1 MADTDGN
8 NIWEIEISERL
19 RKVIE
24 NHLVTPVAVPAQPRY
39 AATVMLV
46 RDAVNE
52 KGLLDEVTRV
62 ETFMLRRA
70 KTMAFV
76 PDALV
81 FPGGRV
87 DVRDAACDLRWI
99 GPSPSEW
106 ASRMHCSEEIARQVV
121 VAAAREVFE
130 ECNVLLAG
138 ADASSVLDDLTDSV
152 WDQERERLLSR
163 EESFSS
169 MLIQQGL
176 VFRSDLLGLRSHWL
190 TPEFEP
196 RRYDTFFFAALLPA
210 GQLPSN
216 KTSEAS
222 DARWVDPRWLLDKA
236 ERAGITLLPP
246 TRYNLTFL
254 ADAKDAELFVRETPP
269 VQQIMLK
276 PHWRDD
282 GELVLRCVLP

>member
-1 MADTDGN
+1 
-8 NIWEIEISERL
+8 
-19 RKVIE
+19 
-24 NHLVTPVAVPAQPRY
+24 
-39 AATVMLV
+39 MLV
-46 RDAVNE
+46 RDAFDE
-52 KGLLDEVTRV
+52 KGPFGKTARV

-70 KTMAFV
+70 KSMAFV

-87 DVRDAACDLRWI
+87 DTRDADRDLCWV

-106 ASRMHCSEEIARQVV
+106 ALRMRCPEEIARQVV

-138 ADASSVLDDLTDSV
+138 ADASSVLDDLVDSA
-152 WDQERERLLSR
+152 WDRERERLLSR
-163 EESFSS
+163 EESFAH
-169 MLIQQGL
+169 MLIQHGL

-222 DARWVDPRWLLDKA
+222 TARWIDPCWLLSEAEKA
-236 ERAGITLLPP
+236 GMTLLPP

-254 ADAKDAELFVRETPP
+254 ADAKDAESFVKETPP
-269 VQQIMLK
+269 VQQIMLR
-276 PHWRDD
+276 PHKRND
-282 GELVLRCVLP
+282 GELVLRCVLS

>member
-1 MADTDGN
+1 MTSTNVGN
-8 NIWEIEISERL
+8 ILEIEISERL
-19 RKVIE
+19 KALIGS
-24 NHLVTPVAVPAQPRY
+24 HLASPATTPAQPRY

-46 RDAVNE
+46 RDVV
-52 KGLLDEVTRV
+52 DERAALSKTTRV
-62 ETFMLRRA
+62 ETFMLKRA
-70 KTMAFV
+70 KTMAFM
-76 PDALV
+76 PNALV

-87 DVRDAACDLRWI
+87 DKRDADVNLHWV

-138 ADASSVLDDLTDSV
+138 TDSSDV
-152 WDQERERLLSR
+152 LSDLPDLNWAQERARLLSH

-169 MLIQQGL
+169 MLIRQEL

-196 RRYDTFFFAALLPA
+196 CRYDTFFFAALLPA
-210 GQLPSN
+210 GQSPSN

-222 DARWVDPRWLLDKA
+222 AAQWLDPRWLLEEA

-246 TRYNLTFL
+246 TRYNLSFL
-254 ADAKDAELFVRETPP
+254 AEAKDAESFVRERPV
-269 VQQIMLK
+269 VQQIMLR
-276 PHWRDD
+276 PHRRNS